1 MGKTLLQ
8 NDRDYTVSYGTNKIG
23 KATVT
28 ITGKGKYG
36 DTINRTFVITPRKTT
51 FSVKSKAKG
60 KITVRTAKRPE
71 AEKYQIQYSTSSK
84 FKGAKT
90 YTMSAKSTKG
100 VISASSGKTYYVR
113 VRTVKTVG
121 GKNYYSRWSAASK
134 VKVK

>member
-1 MGKTLLQ
+1 MIVKG
-8 NDRDYTVSYGTNKIG
+8 
-23 KATVT
+23 TVT

-36 DTINRTFVITPRKTT
+36 GSITKTFTINPRKTT
-51 FSVKSKAKG
+51 VSAKSTAKSK
-60 KITVRTAKRPE
+60 ITATVSKKSE
-71 AEKYQIQYSTSSK
+71 ASKYQIQYSTSSK

-121 GKNYYSRWSAASK
+121 GKNYYSGWSAASK